1 MPDCNFPNCSRF
13 AQSNGFC
20 IGHKHYAALK
30 IERETITRI
39 AQKSKVMTVNHA
51 AYKKIVIEML
61 LKSKRCEIHSPVCSK
76 VAQGLHHMRRRG
88 EFLLD
93 KKYLKRACNNCNSY
107 IEQYPEWAIEHGFT
121 LTKFSPI
128 DKI

>member
-1 MPDCNFPNCSRF
+1 MTDRRRSLRNRFSNDSRRLGF
-13 AQSNGFC
+13 GGAVSIVGGPAGSITIEGWTRSEVEVNTEVQLQAPSVAELDRLARINGFA
-20 IGHKHYAALK
+20 IDEDANH
-30 IERETITRI
+30 IRI
-39 AQKSKVMTVNHA
+39 LTTGTH
-51 AYKKIVIEML
+51 
-61 LKSKRCEIHSPVCSK
+61 
-76 VAQGLHHMRRRG
+76 
-88 EFLLD
+88 D